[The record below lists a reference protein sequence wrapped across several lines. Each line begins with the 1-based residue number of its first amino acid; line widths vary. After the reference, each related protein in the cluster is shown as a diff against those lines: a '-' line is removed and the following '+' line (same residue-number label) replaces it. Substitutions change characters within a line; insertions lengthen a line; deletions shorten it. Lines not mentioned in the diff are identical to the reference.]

1 MSNVTI
7 SFSGYNS
14 ITQGYNE
21 GGYESDVAFT
31 GLTSALGTATALA
44 GVLISV
50 SGLAAVTSEGSL
62 TVTTGSGATIELT
75 GLATTSGI
83 GSVNIWGP
91 IDPSQTPSWTNE
103 TPSQSPNWTE
113 IAA

>member
-44 GVLISV
+44 GVLVSV
-50 SGLAAVTSEGSL
+50 SGLAAVTSEGS
-62 TVTTGSGATIELT
+62 VTIVDGSGATIALT
-75 GLATTSGI
+75 GFAASGL
-83 GSVNIWGP
+83 GSVNIWSA
-91 IDPSQTPSWTNE
+91 IDPSQTPSWTSE

>member
-7 SFSGYNS
+7 FFSGYNS

-31 GLTSALGTATALA
+31 ALTSALGTATALA
-44 GVLISV
+44 GVFVSV
-50 SGLAAVTSEGSL
+50 SGVAAVTSEGS
-62 TVTTGSGATIELT
+62 VTIVNGSGATIALT
-75 GLATTSGI
+75 GIAATSGL
-83 GSVNIWGP
+83 GSVNIWSSINP
-91 IDPSQTPSWTNE
+91 DQTPDWTNE